1 MEVRVYSIIVK
12 TELKAG
18 MRKQFL
24 DAMLPNAEA
33 SARDEPGCWAFDVL
47 EMREEPDTF
56 LLYEIYE
63 SQAAFEDH
71 KQSPHYKACRAAVA
85 DLIERQTVLRS
96 DVISMNPSR

>member
-1 MEVRVYSIIVK
+1 MYCIIVK

-24 DAMLPNAEA
+24 DAMLPYAEA
-33 SARDEPGCWAFDVL
+33 SARDERGCFTLDVL

-71 KQSPHYKACRAAVA
+71 KQTPHCKACLAVVPG
-85 DLIERQTVLRS
+85 LIERQTVLRS
-96 DVISMNPSR
+96 DVIAMNPSR